1 MKNRIIKTTITF
13 ALSLCCIF
21 SFLTISKAHEVYAS
35 YYRYVNANSLIVRKT
50 ASSKGSYG
58 LLQERNKIKMLQ
70 QKGDWTRIKYKNS
83 KYYVATRYLA
93 TKKPAVATTTTAF
106 STKTSTYT
114 RYVTAS
120 SLTIRKQA
128 STSAAKAG
136 SYKERTSITCY
147 ETNQDGQL

>member
-50 ASSKGSYG
+50 ASSKGKVMGSYKKG
-58 LLQERNKIKMLQ
+58 TKLKCYSK
-70 QKGDWTRIKYKNS
+70 KGDWTRIKYENS

-93 TKKPAVATTTTAF
+93 TKKPAVATFFVA
-106 STKTSTYT
+106 
-114 RYVTAS
+114 RYLVAT
-120 SLTIRKQA
+120 
-128 STSAAKAG
+128 
-136 SYKERTSITCY
+136 
-147 ETNQDGQL
+147 